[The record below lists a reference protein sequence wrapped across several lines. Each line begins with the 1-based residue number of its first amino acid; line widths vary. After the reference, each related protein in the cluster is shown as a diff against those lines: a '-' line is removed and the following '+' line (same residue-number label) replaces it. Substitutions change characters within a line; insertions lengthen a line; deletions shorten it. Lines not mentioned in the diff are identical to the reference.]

1 MIFGY
6 MSDIK
11 PSVMKKLIYILIAV
25 AVISSCTASKE
36 SGTARKEQKMADKI
50 AEQQMVK
57 KAVESRRY
65 IIKMNK
71 LYMAGG
77 SFTDLVPRSNY
88 IIVNGEIAS
97 VSLGYVGRTFA
108 SRPVSGIN
116 FNGQTVKYEMKSDE
130 TKGMYNV
137 VMTVKKGNAT
147 FDLYLTIG
155 SSGFCTVSLNNANIQ
170 TVTYRGN
177 LTPISEVKKGPEE
190 RKERL

>member
-1 MIFGY
+1 MIFGFKT
-6 MSDIK
+6 SIK
-11 PSVMKKLIYILIAV
+11 PSHMKKLIYVVIA
-25 AVISSCTASKE
+25 AAFIYSCTASKE
-36 SGTARKEQKMADKI
+36 TGSSRKEQKLADKL

-57 KAVESRRY
+57 KAVEARRF

-77 SFTDLVPRSNY
+77 SFTDLYPRSNF

-97 VSLGYVGRTFA
+97 VSLGYVGKTFA

-116 FNGQTVKYEMKSDE
+116 FNGQTVKYVMKSDE
-130 TKGMYNV
+130 AKGMYNIE
-137 VMTVKKGNAT
+137 MTVKKGNST

-170 TVTYRGN
+170 TVSYRGN
-177 LTPISEVKKGPEE
+177 LSPITEVKKGLEE